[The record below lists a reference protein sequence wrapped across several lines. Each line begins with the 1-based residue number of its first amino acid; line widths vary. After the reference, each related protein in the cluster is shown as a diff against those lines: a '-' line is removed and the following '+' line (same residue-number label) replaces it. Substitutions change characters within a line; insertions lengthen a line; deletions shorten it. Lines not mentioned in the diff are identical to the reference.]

1 MRTTSGVLSTLI
13 LLFSASLLLAGQ
25 PAQGLK
31 PMAEAQTAMVAT
43 AHPMATE
50 AALEILRSGGNAM
63 DAGLAAM
70 VLLTVI
76 EPEMATLAGG
86 GGLIYFDAAR
96 AETRYI
102 NFEPDMVKR
111 PDGRYDPGNE
121 NDKLSG
127 RSILVPGS
135 VAGLKLASERYGRL
149 GWAKLFDPA
158 IRAAE
163 DGFPQYPFL
172 YYQMLERYPVLARL
186 PDARRIFLADGFV
199 PSPGSVIRQK
209 ELGATLRSLAAEG
222 PDSFYRGDW
231 ARRFVEAVRAI
242 GGALTLED
250 MAAYRARLLDPV
262 EIQYRGAVGIVF
274 KGSPPPDTGGFVI
287 GQMLR
292 LLEEVDLKAMGHFS
306 QSAEAFHLMANAM
319 ALSLEE
325 ARRYVKDPERHAIPM
340 ETLLSKEHARER
352 LTLIRGSGPRAARTT
367 TNSEVNTT
375 HLSIVDK
382 DGNALALTHTVY
394 GDPFST
400 SGLFVDGVCVNSARQ
415 LASGWH
421 LEHGQRM
428 ASPVTPALVFRE
440 GKPLLAVGSPGQAIQ
455 ATFFTTVNVLDYGMT
470 LADGLAAPRFT
481 VSRNGIEVESRVP
494 EEVTQGLKQRGNQVE
509 RVGDFNWHFGG
520 VHVVLFD
527 RRAGKLYGAADPRRT
542 GEAKGY

>member
-1 MRTTSGVLSTLI
+1 MRKTWFFLCLLLS
-13 LLFSASLLLAGQ
+13 SPPALLAGE
-25 PAQGLK
+25 PSQGPK
-31 PMAEAQTAMVAT
+31 AMAEARTAMVAT

-50 AALEILRSGGNAM
+50 AALEILKSGGNAM

-86 GGLIYFDAAR
+86 GGLIYFDASR
-96 AETRYI
+96 GETRYV
-102 NFEPDMVKR
+102 NFEPDMVKQ

-121 NDKLSG
+121 SDKLSG

-135 VAGLKLASERYGRL
+135 VAGLKLASERYGKL

-186 PDARRIFLADGFV
+186 PDARRIFLSDGFV

-209 ELGATLRSLAAEG
+209 ELGATFRRLAAEG
-222 PDSFYRGDW
+222 PDYFYRGEW
-231 ARRFVEAVRAI
+231 ARRFVDSVRAM
-242 GGALTLED
+242 GGAITMED
-250 MAAYRARLLDPV
+250 MGAYRARLLEPV
-262 EIQYRGAVGIVF
+262 EVPYRGVVF

-292 LLEEVDLKAMGHFS
+292 LLEDVDLKAMGHFS
-306 QSAEAFHLMANAM
+306 RSADALHLMANAM

-325 ARRYVKDPERHAIPM
+325 ARRFIKDPERHAIPM
-340 ETLLSKEHARER
+340 EALLSKEHARER
-352 LTLIRGSGPRAARTT
+352 LALIRGSGPRAARTT
-367 TNSEVNTT
+367 TSDALNTT

-400 SGLFVDGVCVNSARQ
+400 TGLFIDGVCVNSARQ

-428 ASPVTPALVFRE
+428 ASPVTPALVFRD

-455 ATFFTTVNVLDYGMT
+455 ATFFAAVNVLDYGMS
-470 LADGLAAPRFT
+470 LADALATPRFT
-481 VSRNGIEVESRVP
+481 VTRNGIEVESRVP
-494 EEVTQGLKQRGNQVE
+494 EEVVRGLQERGNQVE

-520 VHVVLFD
+520 VHAVLFN
-527 RRAGKLYGAADPRRT
+527 RQAGKLLGAADPRRT

>member
-1 MRTTSGVLSTLI
+1 MRKTANGFFT
-13 LLFSASLLLAGQ
+13 LLLLCLPAVLLGNE

-31 PMAEAQTAMVAT
+31 PMAEGQTAMVAT
-43 AHPMATE
+43 AHPRATE
-50 AALEILRSGGNAM
+50 AALEILKAGGNAM

-86 GGLIYFDAAR
+86 GGLIYFDAAK
-96 AETRYI
+96 AETRYL
-102 NFEPDMVKR
+102 NFEPDMVR
-111 PDGRYDPGNE
+111 EPDGRYDPGNE
-121 NDKLSG
+121 SDKRSG

-135 VAGLKLASERYGRL
+135 VAGLKLASERCGKL
-149 GWAKLFDPA
+149 PWAKLFDPA

-163 DGFPQYPFL
+163 EGFAQYPFL

-186 PDARRIFLADGFV
+186 PEPRGIFLSGGFV

-209 ELGATLRSLAAEG
+209 ALGATLRRLAAEG
-222 PDSFYRGDW
+222 SEYFYRGEW
-231 ARRFVEAVRAI
+231 GRRFVEAVRAL
-242 GGALTLED
+242 GGAITRED
-250 MAAYRARLLDPV
+250 MAGYRARLLQPL
-262 EIQYRGAVGIVF
+262 EIPYRGMVF

-306 QSAEAFHLMANAM
+306 DSAETLHLMANAM
-319 ALSLEE
+319 ALSLDE
-325 ARRYVKDPERHAIPM
+325 ARRFIKDPEYHAIPL

-352 LTLIRGSGPRAARTT
+352 LALLRASGPRPART
-367 TNSEVNTT
+367 SSSGEINTT
-375 HLSIVDK
+375 HLSLVDK

-415 LASGWH
+415 LAYGWH
-421 LEHGQRM
+421 LEHGHRM

-440 GKPLLAVGSPGQAIQ
+440 GTPVLAAGSPGQAIQ
-455 ATFFTTVNVLDYGMT
+455 ATFFTTVNVLDYGMG
-470 LADGLAAPRFT
+470 LDQALAAPRFT
-481 VSRNGIEVESRVP
+481 VSRSGIEVESRIPDQV
-494 EEVTQGLKQRGNQVE
+494 VGGLRERGNHVE
-509 RVGDFNWHFGG
+509 WVGDFNWHFGG
-520 VHVVLFD
+520 VHAVLID
-527 RRAGKLYGAADPRRT
+527 RQAGKLYGAADPRRT
-542 GEAKGY
+542 GQAKGY